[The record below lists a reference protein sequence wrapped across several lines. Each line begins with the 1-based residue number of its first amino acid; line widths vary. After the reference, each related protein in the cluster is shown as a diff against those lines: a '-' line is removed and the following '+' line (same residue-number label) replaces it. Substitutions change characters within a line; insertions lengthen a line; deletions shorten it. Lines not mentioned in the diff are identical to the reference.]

1 MRLTVIRVVL
11 LAGCF
16 TCLMAGGTARAG
28 EALETAGDV
37 TAVLLPATAGIAA
50 LALHDY
56 DGGIQLVESTALSV
70 GTALALKYAIN
81 ERRPNGEDY
90 SFPSGH
96 AAVSFSSSEF
106 IRKRYGWEYGL
117 PAYAVATFVGYSRIE
132 TKQHYFHDVLA
143 GAAIGIGS
151 SYLFTTP
158 YATVKVAG
166 EAGQGYYGVRV
177 SGNW

>member
-1 MRLTVIRVVL
+1 MICSVCRTF
-11 LAGCF
+11 LAAI
-16 TCLMAGGTARAG
+16 CLSFAVGVGAAFAGDT
-28 EALETAGDV
+28 LETSGDV
-37 TAVLLPATAGIAA
+37 MAALLPATAGITA

-56 DGGIQLVESTALSV
+56 TGGIQLMESTALSV

-96 AAVSFSSSEF
+96 AAVAFSSAEF

-158 YATVKVAG
+158 YGTVNVAG
-166 EAGQGYYGVRV
+166 AAGQGYYGVRL

>member
-1 MRLTVIRVVL
+1 MGGGSAF
-11 LAGCF
+11 AGD
-16 TCLMAGGTARAG
+16 T
-28 EALETAGDV
+28 LETSGDV
-37 TAVLLPATAGIAA
+37 MAALLPATAGITT
-50 LALHDY
+50 LALRDY
-56 DGGIQLVESTALSV
+56 DGSIQLIKSSALSL
-70 GTALALKYAIN
+70 GTALVLKYAID

-90 SFPSGH
+90 SFPSAHG
-96 AAVSFSSSEF
+96 AISFSSAEF

-132 TKQHYFHDVLA
+132 SKQHYFHDVLA

-158 YATVKVAG
+158 YGTVNVAG
-166 EAGQGYYGVRV
+166 EAGQGYYGVRL